1 MNRKE
6 LEDKIREINKDLD
19 VENVLKI
26 LEEKEQE
33 INPAPK
39 ACFECPSLQRT

>member
-6 LEDKIREINKDLD
+6 LEEEIRKVNPNPNI
-19 VENVLKI
+19 ENVLKI

-39 ACFECPSLQRT
+39 V

>member
-1 MNRKE
+1 MNIKE
-6 LEDKIREINKDLD
+6 LEEEIRRVNPKPNVD
-19 VENVLKI
+19 NVLRL

-39 ACFECPSLQRT
+39 V